1 METLPCPVTSKTMT
15 TPRIDILRK
24 IQTTFQPGK
33 SVTHQDGYQS
43 NNKVSLAP
51 AGAWGKGNTPHEY
64 KNKQTTEWRYSHR
77 KVIMTTSTKTKTA
90 KASATTVIEPVVV
103 ITLAVININKTAKG
117 AYVRFF
123 TNSQGIQFETFLLD
137 SVIAQLGGISR
148 GTQLGLTQLPTV
160 AINPE
165 GNEYEIEYTWTDKQ
179 SGEVREH
186 AFPRLQVVLNL
197 ENVQITD
204 PVRKIGSPVSA

>member
-1 METLPCPVTSKTMT
+1 
-15 TPRIDILRK
+15 
-24 IQTTFQPGK
+24 
-33 SVTHQDGYQS
+33 
-43 NNKVSLAP
+43 
-51 AGAWGKGNTPHEY
+51 
-64 KNKQTTEWRYSHR
+64 
-77 KVIMTTSTKTKTA
+77 MTTSTKTKTA

-117 AYVRFF
+117 AYVRFY

-165 GNEYEIEYTWTDKQ
+165 GNEYEIEYTWTDKV

-197 ENVQITD
+197 DNVQVKD
-204 PVRKIGSPVSA
+204 PERKIGSPVSA

>member
-1 METLPCPVTSKTMT
+1 MGTLPCPVTSKTMT

-24 IQTTFQPGK
+24 IQTTFQPGE

-43 NNKVSLAP
+43 SNKVSLAP
-51 AGAWGKGNTPHEY
+51 AGAWGKGNTTHKY

-165 GNEYEIEYTWTDKQ
+165 GNEYEIEYTWTDKV

-197 ENVQITD
+197 DNVQITD

>member
-15 TPRIDILRK
+15 TPRIDILRE
-24 IQTTFQPGK
+24 IQTTFQLGE

-43 NNKVSLAP
+43 NNKVSLAA
-51 AGAWGKGNTPHEY
+51 AGACGKGNTTHEY
-64 KNKQTTEWRYSHR
+64 KINKKTKWRYSHR

-90 KASATTVIEPVVV
+90 KASATTVIEPIVV

-148 GTQLGLTQLPTV
+148 GTQLGLTVLPTV

-165 GNEYEIEYTWTDKQ
+165 GNEYEIEYTWTDKV

-197 ENVQITD
+197 DNVQVTE

>member
-51 AGAWGKGNTPHEY
+51 ASAWGKGNTTHEY

-165 GNEYEIEYTWTDKQ
+165 GNEYEIEYTWTDKV

-197 ENVQITD
+197 DNVKITE

>member
-1 METLPCPVTSKTMT
+1 MT